1 MAAMNISRR
10 PQAQRTV
17 RRPRVNPDIRPGIG
31 SAERCVQKGHE
42 FLNVTVVE
50 TDSTLGQSLF
60 QLEVNPS
67 QVPRL
72 AIIASQYKQW
82 RGRMSLTVESL
93 GNAFSTSS
101 VALAFIPDPDPAEL
115 PADPTDLLRVVESA
129 PSRADLHLQAVSTKT
144 VTANWDLTTNPWK
157 FVEDDDPSDRSN
169 GLFLLVSYGSPGDTP
184 VNLRIGVSYD
194 ITFQGNTFKPANA
207 IVPITAREV
216 LAQVS
221 SITSAGLTSTSTAAD
236 LIITTGVT
244 FPPYL
249 QGTWPLVAPVR
260 IGRIQGTVGA
270 TEDNAISLFVITS
283 GAAQFKFITPPTIAD
298 VTDGNFFVSPTD

>member
-1 MAAMNISRR
+1 MAAMNISRK
-10 PQAQRTV
+10 PQAQRTA

-42 FLNVTVVE
+42 FLNVTVVP
-50 TDSTLGQSLF
+50 TTSTLGQSLF

-101 VALAFIPDPDPAEL
+101 VALAFIPDPDPNEL
-115 PADPTDLLRVVESA
+115 PSDPTDLLRVVESA
-129 PSRADLHLQAVSTKT
+129 PSRADLHLQAVATKT

-157 FVEDDDPSDRSN
+157 FVEDSDASDRAN

-184 VNLRIGVSYD
+184 VNLRIGVNYD

-207 IVPITAREV
+207 ILPLNAREV
-216 LAQVS
+216 LAQAS
-221 SITSAGLTSTSTAAD
+221 SIMCAGPTTTSTSTVILAA
-236 LIITTGVT
+236 TGVS
-244 FPPYL
+244 FPPFL
-249 QGTWPLVAPVR
+249 QGVWPLLASVK
-260 IGRIQGTVGA
+260 IGTIEGSVCDV
-270 TEDNAISLFVITS
+270 EDNVLSTFTITS
-283 GAAQFKFITPPTIAD
+283 GAAQFTFVNNVVIAGVTGGNVFIAPTA
-298 VTDGNFFVSPTD
+298 